1 MKLKYYLRGLGLGIV
16 IAAAVFSAT
25 GRGQRTMT
33 DSEIR
38 MRAAELGMVE
48 ETSVLGELASTA
60 NGEETEPDSME
71 ETGQVSTEEE
81 SYRSE
86 SVQDPET
93 QTDQRAFR
101 DEEPAGAP
109 EEETTQTQERDTTDI
124 SAADTAAEN
133 TPAVGADT
141 VTVVIRSGDSSE
153 SVSKRLEEA
162 GLVSSASAYNQY
174 LCGNGYDKRLAAG
187 SHEIPVGATEEEIAR
202 ALTRN

>member
-1 MKLKYYLRGLGLGIV
+1 MKLKYYLRGLGLGLV
-16 IAAAVFSAT
+16 IAAAVFFAT
-25 GRGQRTMT
+25 GRGQRAMT

-48 ETSVLGELASTA
+48 ETSVLVDLAGTA
-60 NGEETEPDSME
+60 HAEENEQGSIE
-71 ETGQVSTEEE
+71 ATGQERTEEE
-81 SYRSE
+81 SDKAESE
-86 SVQDPET
+86 QELET
-93 QTDQRAFR
+93 QTEQESFIA
-101 DEEPAGAP
+101 EEPTKAP
-109 EEETTQTQERDTTDI
+109 E
-124 SAADTAAEN
+124 ADTMAAQE
-133 TPAVGADT
+133 TEVADAPVTDSDT

-162 GLVSSASAYNQY
+162 GLVSSASAYNQF

>member
-48 ETSVLGELASTA
+48 ETLVLEEIASTA
-60 NGEETEPDSME
+60 FGEESEPDSME
-71 ETGQVSTEEE
+71 ETGQASTEEE

-86 SVQDPET
+86 SVQALET
-93 QTDQRAFR
+93 QTDQVAFR
-101 DEEPAGAP
+101 DEELAGAP
-109 EEETTQTQERDTTDI
+109 EEETTDVQEIDVADPPVADADI
-124 SAADTAAEN
+124 
-133 TPAVGADT
+133 

>member
-1 MKLKYYLRGLGLGIV
+1 MKLKYYLRGLGLGLV
-16 IAAAVFSAT
+16 IAAAVFLAT
-25 GRGQRTMT
+25 GRGQRAMT

-48 ETSVLGELASTA
+48 ETSVLVDLAGTA
-60 NGEETEPDSME
+60 HAEENEQGSIE
-71 ETGQVSTEEE
+71 ATGQERTEEE
-81 SYRSE
+81 SDKAESE
-86 SVQDPET
+86 QELET
-93 QTDQRAFR
+93 QTEQESFIA
-101 DEEPAGAP
+101 EEPTKAP
-109 EEETTQTQERDTTDI
+109 E
-124 SAADTAAEN
+124 ADTMAAQE
-133 TPAVGADT
+133 TEVADAPVTDSDT

-162 GLVSSASAYNQY
+162 GLVSSASAYNQF

>member
-48 ETSVLGELASTA
+48 DDTLVLEEMASTA
-60 NGEETEPDSME
+60 EREETQPDSME
-71 ETGQVSTEEE
+71 ETGQASTEEE

-86 SVQDPET
+86 SVQALET
-93 QTDQRAFR
+93 QTDQEAFR
-101 DEEPAGAP
+101 DEELAGAP
-109 EEETTQTQERDTTDI
+109 EEETTDVPEID
-124 SAADTAAEN
+124 AADT
-133 TPAVGADT
+133 PVADADI

>member
-48 ETSVLGELASTA
+48 ETLVLEEIASTA
-60 NGEETEPDSME
+60 FGEESEPDSME
-71 ETGQVSTEEE
+71 ETGEASTEEE

-86 SVQDPET
+86 SVQALET
-93 QTDQRAFR
+93 QTDQEAFR
-101 DEEPAGAP
+101 DEELAGAP
-109 EEETTQTQERDTTDI
+109 EEETTDVQEIDVADPPVADADI
-124 SAADTAAEN
+124 
-133 TPAVGADT
+133 

>member
-48 ETSVLGELASTA
+48 ETLVLEEIASTA
-60 NGEETEPDSME
+60 FGEESEPDSME
-71 ETGQVSTEEE
+71 ETGQASTEEE

-86 SVQDPET
+86 SVQALET
-93 QTDQRAFR
+93 QTDQEAFR
-101 DEEPAGAP
+101 DEELAGAP
-109 EEETTQTQERDTTDI
+109 EEETTDVQEIDVADPPVADADI
-124 SAADTAAEN
+124 
-133 TPAVGADT
+133 

>member
-48 ETSVLGELASTA
+48 ETLVLEEIASTA
-60 NGEETEPDSME
+60 FGEESEPDSME
-71 ETGQVSTEEE
+71 ETGEASTEEE
-81 SYRSE
+81 SYKSE
-86 SVQDPET
+86 SVQALET
-93 QTDQRAFR
+93 QTDQEAFR
-101 DEEPAGAP
+101 DEELAGAP
-109 EEETTQTQERDTTDI
+109 EEETTDVQEIDVADPPVADADI
-124 SAADTAAEN
+124 
-133 TPAVGADT
+133 

-153 SVSKRLEEA
+153 SVSNRLEEA

>member
-48 ETSVLGELASTA
+48 ETLVLEEIASTA
-60 NGEETEPDSME
+60 FGEESEPDSME
-71 ETGQVSTEEE
+71 ETGEASTEEE
-81 SYRSE
+81 SYKSE
-86 SVQDPET
+86 SVQALET
-93 QTDQRAFR
+93 QTDQEAFR
-101 DEEPAGAP
+101 DEELAGAP
-109 EEETTQTQERDTTDI
+109 EEETTDVQEIDVADPPVADADI
-124 SAADTAAEN
+124 
-133 TPAVGADT
+133 

>member
-38 MRAAELGMVE
+38 MWAAELGMVE
-48 ETSVLGELASTA
+48 ETLVLEEIASTA
-60 NGEETEPDSME
+60 FGEESEPDSME
-71 ETGQVSTEEE
+71 ETGQASTEEE

-86 SVQDPET
+86 SVQALET
-93 QTDQRAFR
+93 QTDQEAFR
-101 DEEPAGAP
+101 DEELAGAP
-109 EEETTQTQERDTTDI
+109 EEETTDVQEIDVADPPVADADI
-124 SAADTAAEN
+124 
-133 TPAVGADT
+133 